1 MKGAF
6 GGHSWSGAGDLSR
19 RECFSENALRRSLE
33 IYSSLIH
40 PRFLGSHQLQVRIGP
55 TARNMPR
62 TASDPPDERAGLPNR
77 ASRRRTTAMSS
88 PGAHGSPLREN
99 QVGMFGDGAS
109 VPPTPPTNI
118 RNLIAQ
124 KEKVRLVAPLAPP
137 PERFGI
143 IHFRVPSD

>member
-1 MKGAF
+1 
-6 GGHSWSGAGDLSR
+6 
-19 RECFSENALRRSLE
+19 
-33 IYSSLIH
+33 
-40 PRFLGSHQLQVRIGP
+40 
-55 TARNMPR
+55 
-62 TASDPPDERAGLPNR
+62 
-77 ASRRRTTAMSS
+77 MSS

-99 QVGMFGDGAS
+99 QIGMFGDGAS

>member
-1 MKGAF
+1 
-6 GGHSWSGAGDLSR
+6 
-19 RECFSENALRRSLE
+19 
-33 IYSSLIH
+33 
-40 PRFLGSHQLQVRIGP
+40 
-55 TARNMPR
+55 
-62 TASDPPDERAGLPNR
+62 
-77 ASRRRTTAMSS
+77 MSS
-88 PGAHGSPLREN
+88 PGAYGSPLREN

-124 KEKVRLVAPLAPP
+124 KVRLVAPLASP